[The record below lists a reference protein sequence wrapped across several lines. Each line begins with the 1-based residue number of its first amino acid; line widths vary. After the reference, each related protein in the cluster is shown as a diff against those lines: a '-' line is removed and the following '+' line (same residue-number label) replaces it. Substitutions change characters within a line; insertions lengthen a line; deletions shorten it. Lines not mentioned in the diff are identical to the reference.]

1 MNKDGQKGGE
11 KECHSCDA
19 NKNTQKKKKKGFPKH
34 RPGMVWRTLMIV
46 LIGLI
51 NKYKLP

>member
-19 NKNTQKKKKKGFPKH
+19 NKNTQKKKKKRIPQTQTKNGVENSDDCVDWF
-34 RPGMVWRTLMIV
+34 
-46 LIGLI
+46 
-51 NKYKLP
+51 NQ

>member
-19 NKNTQKKKKKGFPKH
+19 NKNTQKKKKKDSPNIDQEWCGE
-34 RPGMVWRTLMIV
+34 L
-46 LIGLI
+46 
-51 NKYKLP
+51 

>member
-19 NKNTQKKKKKGFPKH
+19 NKNTHKKKKKKDSPNIDQEWCGE
-34 RPGMVWRTLMIV
+34 L
-46 LIGLI
+46 
-51 NKYKLP
+51 